1 MGIAL
6 PVGPLRMA
14 AKSVAWGIYEQ
25 GLAGRRMALTDLL
38 LALVPLFVVVDPLA
52 SIGLYLGLTQRN
64 TAAERQAIAIKAALF
79 AGCILLVFSFLGKQ
93 LLAYLGI
100 ELYSLRVAGGILLT
114 IIGLNMLKEGEEP
127 GHADVDPDALPVPTG
142 GSAVIQPKR
151 HDPSLVPLGLP
162 MLAGP
167 GAISLVIV
175 QTTTFGFTV
184 IGLAIALTMAASL
197 LILLIASRAQ
207 RLIGENG
214 SRVITRIMGLLTVAF
229 AVQYIFDGVNG
240 WLAVR

>member
-1 MGIAL
+1 
-6 PVGPLRMA
+6 
-14 AKSVAWGIYEQ
+14 
-25 GLAGRRMALTDLL
+25 MALAQLL

-52 SIGLYLGLTQRN
+52 SIGLYLGLTQGESQ
-64 TAAERQAIAIKAALF
+64 AQRQAIAVKAALF
-79 AGCILLVFSFLGKQ
+79 AGCVLLVFSFLGKQ
-93 LLAYLGI
+93 LLDYLGI
-100 ELYSLRVAGGILLT
+100 ELYSLQTAGGILLT

-127 GHADVDPDALPVPTG
+127 GHHDVAADDALPVHTG
-142 GSAVIQPKR
+142 GTTPMRPKR

-184 IGLAIALTMAASL
+184 IGIAIAATMAAAL
-197 LILLIASRAQ
+197 LVLLIASRAH

-214 SRVITRIMGLLTVAF
+214 ARVITRIMGLLTVAF

>member
-1 MGIAL
+1 
-6 PVGPLRMA
+6 MA
-14 AKSVAWGIYEQ
+14 
-25 GLAGRRMALTDLL
+25 MADIL

-64 TAAERQAIAIKAALF
+64 TASERNAIAVKAALF
-79 AGCILLVFSFLGKQ
+79 AACVLLVFAFLGRQ
-93 LLAYLGI
+93 LLDYLGI
-100 ELYSLRVAGGILLT
+100 ELYSLQVAGGILLT

-127 GHADVDPDALPVPTG
+127 GHHDVEPDSLTLPLHTG
-142 GSAVIQPKR
+142 GATRVQPKR

-175 QTTTFGFTV
+175 QTTSFGFTA
-184 IGLAIALTMAASL
+184 IGIAIALTMVAAL
-197 LILLIASRAQ
+197 AILLIASRAQ

-214 SRVITRIMGLLTVAF
+214 ARVITRIMGLLTVAF

-240 WLAVR
+240 WLGTR

>member
-1 MGIAL
+1 
-6 PVGPLRMA
+6 
-14 AKSVAWGIYEQ
+14 
-25 GLAGRRMALTDLL
+25 MALADLL

-64 TAAERQAIAIKAALF
+64 TAAERQAIAVKAALF
-79 AGCILLVFSFLGKQ
+79 AGCVLLVFAFLGKQ

-100 ELYSLRVAGGILLT
+100 ELYSLQVAGGILLT

-127 GHADVDPDALPVPTG
+127 GHGDVASDADADSVDLPVHTG
-142 GSAVIQPKR
+142 GATPARPTR

-175 QTTTFGFTV
+175 QTTSFGFTV
-184 IGLAIALTMAASL
+184 IGIAIALTMLAAL
-197 LILLIASRAQ
+197 LVLLIASKAQ
-207 RLIGENG
+207 RLIGEN
-214 SRVITRIMGLLTVAF
+214 SARVITRIMGLLTVAF
-229 AVQYIFDGVNG
+229 AVQYVFDGING
-240 WLAVR
+240 WLGTR

>member
-1 MGIAL
+1 MNK
-6 PVGPLRMA
+6 P
-14 AKSVAWGIYEQ
+14 
-25 GLAGRRMALTDLL
+25 GLAAPMAMADILV
-38 LALVPLFVVVDPLA
+38 ALVPLFVVVDPLA
-52 SIGLYLGLTQRN
+52 SLGLYLGLTRGN
-64 TAAERQAIAIKAALF
+64 TAAERQAIAVKAALF
-79 AGCILLVFSFLGKQ
+79 AGCVLLVFAFLGKQ

-100 ELYSLRVAGGILLT
+100 ELYSLQVAGGILLT

-127 GHADVDPDALPVPTG
+127 GHHDLGPDAAGADPNATLRVHTG
-142 GSAVIQPKR
+142 GATQARPRR

-175 QTTTFGFTV
+175 QTTAFGFTV
-184 IGLAIALTMAASL
+184 IGLAIAATMLASL
-197 LILLIASRAQ
+197 LVLLIASRAQ

-214 SRVITRIMGLLTVAF
+214 ARVITRIMGLLTVAF

-240 WLAVR
+240 WLSLR

>member
-1 MGIAL
+1 MG
-6 PVGPLRMA
+6 
-14 AKSVAWGIYEQ
+14 
-25 GLAGRRMALTDLL
+25 GLARPVDPGAIL

-52 SIGLYLGLTQRN
+52 SIGLYLGLTQRHSP
-64 TAAERQAIAIKAALF
+64 AERRAIAVKAALF
-79 AGCILLVFSFLGKQ
+79 AGCVLLVFAFLGKQ

-100 ELYSLRVAGGILLT
+100 ELYSLQVAGGILLT

-127 GHADVDPDALPVPTG
+127 GHHDLGADGAPAAPNATLPVHTG
-142 GSAVIQPKR
+142 GATVARPRR

-175 QTTTFGFTV
+175 QTTDFGFGV

-197 LILLIASRAQ
+197 VVLLVASGMQ
-207 RLIGENG
+207 RVVGENG
-214 SRVITRIMGLLTVAF
+214 ARVITRIMGLLTVAF
-229 AVQYIFDGVNG
+229 AVQYVFDGVNG
-240 WLAVR
+240 WLETR

>member
-1 MGIAL
+1 
-6 PVGPLRMA
+6 
-14 AKSVAWGIYEQ
+14 
-25 GLAGRRMALTDLL
+25 
-38 LALVPLFVVVDPLA
+38 
-52 SIGLYLGLTQRN
+52 
-64 TAAERQAIAIKAALF
+64 
-79 AGCILLVFSFLGKQ
+79 
-93 LLAYLGI
+93 
-100 ELYSLRVAGGILLT
+100 
-114 IIGLNMLKEGEEP
+114 
-127 GHADVDPDALPVPTG
+127 
-142 GSAVIQPKR
+142 
-151 HDPSLVPLGLP
+151 
-162 MLAGP
+162 
-167 GAISLVIV
+167 V

>member
-1 MGIAL
+1 MRW
-6 PVGPLRMA
+6 PR
-14 AKSVAWGIYEQ
+14 
-25 GLAGRRMALTDLL
+25 LARPMALTDVL

-52 SIGLYLGLTQRN
+52 SLGLYLGLTQRN
-64 TAAERQAIAIKAALF
+64 TAAERQAIAVKAALF
-79 AGCILLVFSFLGKQ
+79 AGCVLLVFAFVGRQ
-93 LLAYLGI
+93 LLDYLGI
-100 ELYSLRVAGGILLT
+100 ELYSLQVAGGILLT

-127 GHADVDPDALPVPTG
+127 GHGDLGPDPDGRGLPVHTG
-142 GSAVIQPKR
+142 GTTPARPKR

-184 IGLAIALTMAASL
+184 IGIAIAATMLASL
-197 LILLIASRAQ
+197 VVLLIASRAQ

-214 SRVITRIMGLLTVAF
+214 ARVITRIMGLLTVAF
-229 AVQYIFDGVNG
+229 AVQYVFDGVEG

>member
-1 MGIAL
+1 
-6 PVGPLRMA
+6 
-14 AKSVAWGIYEQ
+14 
-25 GLAGRRMALTDLL
+25 MALAELL

-64 TAAERQAIAIKAALF
+64 TSAERQAIAAKAALF
-79 AGCILLVFSFLGKQ
+79 AACVLLVFAFLGKQ
-93 LLAYLGI
+93 LLSYLGI
-100 ELYSLRVAGGILLT
+100 ELYSLQVAGGILLT

-127 GHADVDPDALPVPTG
+127 GHHDVAAGEGLPVHTG
-142 GSAVIQPKR
+142 GSVSAR
-151 HDPSLVPLGLP
+151 RTGHDPSLVPLGLP

-184 IGLAIALTMAASL
+184 IGLAIALTMVAALVVL
-197 LILLIASRAQ
+197 LVANKAQ
-207 RLIGENG
+207 RFIGENG
-214 SRVITRIMGLLTVAF
+214 ARVITRIMGLLTVAF
-229 AVQYIFDGVNG
+229 AVQYIFDGING